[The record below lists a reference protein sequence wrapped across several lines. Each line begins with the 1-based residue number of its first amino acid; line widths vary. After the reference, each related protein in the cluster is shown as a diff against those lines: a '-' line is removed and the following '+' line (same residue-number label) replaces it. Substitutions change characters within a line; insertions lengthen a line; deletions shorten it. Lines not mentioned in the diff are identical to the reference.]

1 MHRYWKVG
9 VAASLL
15 VLLGARDPRPSDIRL
30 DPPAMPRFDGTV
42 SVLTYN
48 VKGLPWPVAIGRY
61 AALSGIASH
70 LRDLR
75 KSGRAPHIV
84 VLQET
89 FTTEAQSIGA
99 AAGYRYVVRGPN
111 PDTSGAPAMTLA
123 DRDFASGA
131 HWWKGETAGK
141 YVGSGLQILSDYPVE
156 NVRRIAFPAFACAGF
171 DCLANK
177 GALLATVVIPGAPT
191 PIDVLTTH
199 LNSRRASHVGDDRS
213 IYAYRRQFDAL
224 TDFIRTSHDARYPLI
239 AAGDFNVGS
248 EDPRRPEILAAARQK
263 WASRGQIKD
272 AFGEY
277 VREGGVLAGDAAF
290 SFRRA
295 RDWQFYSDG
304 TTVKLTLAGI
314 DVPFG
319 RDGSGRMLSD
329 HAGYTVR
336 YRLGQPS
343 ALAHEDDLATTL
355 VRSKT

>member
-1 MHRYWKVG
+1 
-9 VAASLL
+9 
-15 VLLGARDPRPSDIRL
+15 
-30 DPPAMPRFDGTV
+30 MPQFDGTV
-42 SVLTYN
+42 SILTYN
-48 VKGLPWPVAIGRY
+48 VKGLPWPVAIGRD
-61 AALSGIASH
+61 AALSGIASY

-75 KSGRAPHIV
+75 QSGRAPHIV

-89 FTTEAQSIGA
+89 FTAKAQSIGA
-99 AAGYRYVVRGPN
+99 AAGYRYVVQGPD
-111 PDTSGAPAMTLA
+111 PDTLGATTMTPA
-123 DRDFASGA
+123 DRDYASRA

-141 YVGSGLQILSDYPVE
+141 YVGSGLQILSDYPVR

-177 GALLATVVIPGAPT
+177 GALLATIIIPGAPT

-224 TDFIRTSHDARYPLI
+224 TDFIRTGHDARYPLI

-248 EDPRRPEILAAARQK
+248 KDPRRPETLAAARQK
-263 WASRGQIKD
+263 WTLRGDIKD

-290 SFRRA
+290 AFRRA

-304 TTVKLTLAGI
+304 KSVTLTLAGI

-336 YRLGQPS
+336 YRLGQP
-343 ALAHEDDLATTL
+343 AVLADEEELATRPE
-355 VRSKT
+355 RSKT